1 VRLARSDAIAAILCC
16 GWVPPQPRSVY
27 YEKVLD

>member
-16 GWVPPQPRSVY
+16 GWAPPQRRSAH